1 MDNMP
6 VDVYHRK
13 KNMDNTIGGSGGGG
27 KLAGAVR
34 LISRRLHVLL
44 GKIGN
49 KGCGFCARR
58 RRRVDGK
65 VNTEGA
71 SRAL

>member
-13 KNMDNTIGGSGGGG
+13 KNMESTIGGSGGGG

-34 LISRRLHVLL
+34 LI
-44 GKIGN
+44 N
-49 KGCGFCARR
+49 RR
-58 RRRVDGK
+58 RSRQQVAVDRETT
-65 VNTEGA
+65 VQ
-71 SRAL
+71 